1 MYKIDKTNN
10 ANFSLIYHFISV
22 IKYRQNVFT
31 EDSIISDLKTMVD
44 NISKD
49 FDVNVIEQECG
60 VDHLHLLFRCKPTL
74 DITKYINV
82 LKGQTARE
90 LRKKY
95 KDFLKNKLWGESFW
109 SPSYFI
115 APTGN
120 VTIDILKEYVENQR
134 KVQE

>member
-1 MYKIDKTNN
+1 MYEIDKTNN

-74 DITKYINV
+74 DITKFINV

-90 LRKKY
+90 LRKNIKTSSKINY
-95 KDFLKNKLWGESFW
+95 GEKVF
-109 SPSYFI
+109 
-115 APTGN
+115 GHHH
-120 VTIDILKEYVENQR
+120 ILLQLLEMLQSTY
-134 KVQE
+134 